1 MSSPSNIPSVIIL
14 ALQGQWRSWWEE
26 SVQNTEIPYRPSKD
40 GESVLWRPRRL
51 AGRHSP
57 SATPRYL
64 SMDQPWRFDHNLSS
78 ESEKRAT
85 HAMQSIT
92 SLLIHWFMNLA
103 RCSDR
108 QTSVHLKDTKCM
120 WARLSVQEDR
130 LSPPTAVVLKL
141 WFTGNW
147 WSAWVTLSKG
157 EREKKNLKSSESI

>member
-14 ALQGQWRSWWEE
+14 ALQGQWRSSWEE

-57 SATPRYL
+57 SATPRYH
-64 SMDQPWRFDHNLSS
+64 SMDQPWRFDHNLSP

-103 RCSDR
+103 RCLDK
-108 QTSVHLKDTKCM
+108 QAFTSRIRNVCG
-120 WARLSVQEDR
+120 RVSVSKWIVCRHQR
-130 LSPPTAVVLKL
+130 R
-141 WFTGNW
+141 WFSNCDSRENGGPRE
-147 WSAWVTLSKG
+147 LRYPRG
-157 EREKKNLKSSESI
+157 DREKKNLKSSESI